1 MEQITTKPS
10 ICKVVISPG
19 RAEPSDASE
28 IKMQLVFGD
37 LARIVE
43 VRKNW
48 TKIAVE
54 RYPYECWVD
63 TKQFEIISEEEY
75 LQLKS
80 SPIIRVADIVSSIR
94 NLENKELT
102 HLVKGCILPNYQGH
116 QFQLGKTK
124 FEYFG
129 NTNENYKCTREN
141 IVKEALSY
149 LNSPYL
155 WGGNSPYGIDCSG
168 LTQMVYSLYGIQIP
182 RDAYQQGGAG
192 ETIHLIEEAKPGDLA
207 FFDNSE
213 GRITHVGI
221 ILENNRIIH
230 ASGHVRID
238 KLDHQG
244 IYKQEIGDY
253 THKLRI
259 IKRFIED

>member
-1 MEQITTKPS
+1 MEEALNTPS

-19 RAEPSDASE
+19 RAEPADESE
-28 IKMQLVFGD
+28 IKMQILFGH
-37 LARIVE
+37 LARILE

-48 TKIAVE
+48 TKISIE
-54 RYPYECWVD
+54 DYEYECWVD
-63 TKQFEIISEEEY
+63 TKHFEIVSEDEY
-75 LQLKS
+75 SKIKS
-80 SPIIRVADIVSSIR
+80 DKTVRVADITSSIR
-94 NLENKELT
+94 NTENKELT

-116 QFQLGKTK
+116 KFTLGKTE

-129 NTNENYKCTREN
+129 NTNENYSCTKEN
-141 IVKEALSY
+141 IEKEALSY

-168 LTQMVYSLYGIQIP
+168 LMQEVYSLYGIQIP
-182 RDAYQQGGAG
+182 RDAYQQGTVG
-192 ETIHLIEEAKPGDLA
+192 ETINLIEESQPGDMA

-213 GRITHVGI
+213 GRITHVGF
-221 ILENNRIIH
+221 ILEGNKIIH

-238 KLDHQG
+238 KIDHQG
-244 IYKQEIGDY
+244 IFKEEIGKY

-259 IKRFIED
+259 IKRLINN